1 MPRILKRPMFSRGGS
16 TNKND
21 GIMTGLVDRTNLAKG
36 SPKFD
41 TGKMKEDASSIL
53 SKIVKLL
60 PGGKIGEAAAQAA
73 GMAKGNEA
81 EIIKAIEKILMWTPA
96 GQVGAALKF
105 LADRYRIDPAIVE
118 RIAKSK
124 MADANIQTDPSG
136 SADEGFPSRPEFESS
151 AEDTSVMPRTNRFD
165 KFKGSISDKELNEFY
180 DRDELDKLYE
190 NIKPVPMPGFEKPP
204 LSPDATTLNPHQD
217 INPMQT
223 MEFRDSNG
231 NGIEDRSEGIY
242 LDRDIIPYDPD
253 REFKSLRNS
262 DMFKKYRDNIEFN
275 QGGSVNYNQGIMRTT
290 AARGGRIGYAEGPT
304 QAEIYAKEYYDQLS
318 KIQPP
323 KSRLNLGKVGLNLAA
338 GKYSGGDLIST
349 LAGAGSDIYDD
360 YTAKD
365 DVRRNLDYK
374 TKMASAK
381 MGISK
386 ADAEAIAKAKALA
399 TASKVTTK
407 GAYNKATGET
417 GYYTNDQIL
426 SSGGNLVPIPQG
438 QSMSFNTKT
447 GVFEMTPTGAFNQNL
462 KNEDKAKK
470 LGTQYQILEGF
481 ISDMKLRLPE
491 TKTSATGVGFAI
503 VEGISDQ
510 VSQIAESLGVKDTLV
525 IEDEEKL
532 DNYLS
537 SKGFTEGAISYQT
550 MKGSAINLG
559 YALAKIAEP
568 DNPRLSEGDIIRQL
582 NRINF
587 GGSREVFAASLDQ
600 VLKEEGIRAKFEMK
614 GLGGDLSVFDEKEKK
629 EKKEFKKGEDGIWRF
644 E

>member
-16 TNKND
+16 TNKNE
-21 GIMTGLVDRTNLAKG
+21 GIMTGLVDRK
-36 SPKFD
+36 
-41 TGKMKEDASSIL
+41 
-53 SKIVKLL
+53 
-60 PGGKIGEAAAQAA
+60 
-73 GMAKGNEA
+73 
-81 EIIKAIEKILMWTPA
+81 
-96 GQVGAALKF
+96 
-105 LADRYRIDPAIVE
+105 
-118 RIAKSK
+118 
-124 MADANIQTDPSG
+124 
-136 SADEGFPSRPEFESS
+136 
-151 AEDTSVMPRTNRFD
+151 
-165 KFKGSISDKELNEFY
+165 
-180 DRDELDKLYE
+180 
-190 NIKPVPMPGFEKPP
+190 GFENGTEEP
-204 LSPDATTLNPHQD
+204 L
-217 INPMQT
+217 
-223 MEFRDSNG
+223 
-231 NGIEDRSEGIY
+231 
-242 LDRDIIPYDPD
+242 
-253 REFKSLRNS
+253 
-262 DMFKKYRDNIEFN
+262 
-275 QGGSVNYNQGIMRTT
+275 
-290 AARGGRIGYAEGPT
+290 T

-481 ISDMKLRLPE
+481 INDMKLRLPE

-503 VEGISDQ
+503 VENISDQ
-510 VSQIAESLGVKDTLV
+510 VSQIAESLGVKETLV

-614 GLGGDLSVFDEKEKK
+614 GLGGDLSLFDEKEKK
-629 EKKEFKKGEDGIWRF
+629 EKKEFKKGKDGIWRF

>member
-1 MPRILKRPMFSRGGS
+1 
-16 TNKND
+16 
-21 GIMTGLVDRTNLAKG
+21 
-36 SPKFD
+36 
-41 TGKMKEDASSIL
+41 MKH
-53 SKIVKLL
+53 
-60 PGGKIGEAAAQAA
+60 
-73 GMAKGNEA
+73 
-81 EIIKAIEKILMWTPA
+81 
-96 GQVGAALKF
+96 
-105 LADRYRIDPAIVE
+105 
-118 RIAKSK
+118 
-124 MADANIQTDPSG
+124 
-136 SADEGFPSRPEFESS
+136 
-151 AEDTSVMPRTNRFD
+151 
-165 KFKGSISDKELNEFY
+165 KELNEFY

>member
-1 MPRILKRPMFSRGGS
+1 MARILKRPMFSRGGS
-16 TNKND
+16 TNKNN
-21 GIMTGLVDRTNLAKG
+21 GIMDGLVDRT
-36 SPKFD
+36 
-41 TGKMKEDASSIL
+41 
-53 SKIVKLL
+53 
-60 PGGKIGEAAAQAA
+60 
-73 GMAKGNEA
+73 
-81 EIIKAIEKILMWTPA
+81 EKN
-96 GQVGAALKF
+96 K
-105 LADRYRIDPAIVE
+105 
-118 RIAKSK
+118 
-124 MADANIQTDPSG
+124 
-136 SADEGFPSRPEFESS
+136 
-151 AEDTSVMPRTNRFD
+151 
-165 KFKGSISDKELNEFY
+165 
-180 DRDELDKLYE
+180 
-190 NIKPVPMPGFEKPP
+190 
-204 LSPDATTLNPHQD
+204 
-217 INPMQT
+217 
-223 MEFRDSNG
+223 
-231 NGIEDRSEGIY
+231 
-242 LDRDIIPYDPD
+242 
-253 REFKSLRNS
+253 
-262 DMFKKYRDNIEFN
+262 
-275 QGGSVNYNQGIMRTT
+275 
-290 AARGGRIGYAEGPT
+290 GGRIGYAEGPT
-304 QAEIYAKEYYDQLS
+304 QAEIYADEYYNQLS
-318 KIQPP
+318 KIQPSKP
-323 KSRLNLGKVGLNLAA
+323 RFNIGEVGLNLMS
-338 GKYSGGDLIST
+338 GKYAGDGLVAS
-349 LAGAGSDIYDD
+349 LAGAATEPYTKYSTAYDKRSD
-360 YTAKD
+360 
-365 DVRRNLDYK
+365 LDYN
-374 TKMASAK
+374 TKMAAAK

-481 ISDMKLRLPE
+481 IGDMKLRLPE

>member
-21 GIMTGLVDRTNLAKG
+21 GIMTGLVDRK
-36 SPKFD
+36 
-41 TGKMKEDASSIL
+41 
-53 SKIVKLL
+53 
-60 PGGKIGEAAAQAA
+60 
-73 GMAKGNEA
+73 
-81 EIIKAIEKILMWTPA
+81 
-96 GQVGAALKF
+96 
-105 LADRYRIDPAIVE
+105 
-118 RIAKSK
+118 
-124 MADANIQTDPSG
+124 
-136 SADEGFPSRPEFESS
+136 
-151 AEDTSVMPRTNRFD
+151 
-165 KFKGSISDKELNEFY
+165 
-180 DRDELDKLYE
+180 
-190 NIKPVPMPGFEKPP
+190 GFENGTEEP
-204 LSPDATTLNPHQD
+204 L
-217 INPMQT
+217 
-223 MEFRDSNG
+223 
-231 NGIEDRSEGIY
+231 
-242 LDRDIIPYDPD
+242 
-253 REFKSLRNS
+253 
-262 DMFKKYRDNIEFN
+262 
-275 QGGSVNYNQGIMRTT
+275 
-290 AARGGRIGYAEGPT
+290 T

-481 ISDMKLRLPE
+481 IGDMKLRLPE

-587 GGSREVFAASLDQ
+587 GGSRKVFAASLDQ

-614 GLGGDLSVFDEKEKK
+614 GLGGDLSLFDEK
-629 EKKEFKKGEDGIWRF
+629 EKKEFKKGKDGIWRF

>member
-1 MPRILKRPMFSRGGS
+1 
-16 TNKND
+16 
-21 GIMTGLVDRTNLAKG
+21 
-36 SPKFD
+36 
-41 TGKMKEDASSIL
+41 
-53 SKIVKLL
+53 
-60 PGGKIGEAAAQAA
+60 
-73 GMAKGNEA
+73 
-81 EIIKAIEKILMWTPA
+81 
-96 GQVGAALKF
+96 
-105 LADRYRIDPAIVE
+105 
-118 RIAKSK
+118 
-124 MADANIQTDPSG
+124 
-136 SADEGFPSRPEFESS
+136 
-151 AEDTSVMPRTNRFD
+151 
-165 KFKGSISDKELNEFY
+165 
-180 DRDELDKLYE
+180 
-190 NIKPVPMPGFEKPP
+190 
-204 LSPDATTLNPHQD
+204 
-217 INPMQT
+217 
-223 MEFRDSNG
+223 
-231 NGIEDRSEGIY
+231 
-242 LDRDIIPYDPD
+242 
-253 REFKSLRNS
+253 
-262 DMFKKYRDNIEFN
+262 
-275 QGGSVNYNQGIMRTT
+275 
-290 AARGGRIGYAEGPT
+290 
-304 QAEIYAKEYYDQLS
+304 
-318 KIQPP
+318 
-323 KSRLNLGKVGLNLAA
+323 
-338 GKYSGGDLIST
+338 
-349 LAGAGSDIYDD
+349 
-360 YTAKD
+360 
-365 DVRRNLDYK
+365 
-374 TKMASAK
+374 

-481 ISDMKLRLPE
+481 IGDMKLRLPE

-614 GLGGDLSVFDEKEKK
+614 GLGGDLSLFDEK
-629 EKKEFKKGEDGIWRF
+629 EKKEFKKGKDGIWRF